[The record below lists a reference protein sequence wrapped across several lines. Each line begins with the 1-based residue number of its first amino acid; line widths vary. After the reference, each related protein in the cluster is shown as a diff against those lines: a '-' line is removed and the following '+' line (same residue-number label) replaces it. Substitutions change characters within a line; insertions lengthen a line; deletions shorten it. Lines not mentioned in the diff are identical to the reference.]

1 MEEGERDDGGS
12 EPQSGVDGGPSCPSP
27 SNVQMLQISGFAEK
41 FAASVLKE
49 SVQESGVEPIW
60 AITCSSD
67 CHNHTKAIPG
77 EEGDKSLATMQ
88 LCWTPE
94 SPSLLSSPS
103 QPPGKSHCRHHT
115 ENTEETSAQTINSSI
130 EDNPTKCSIANIDI
144 NCQNAQNC
152 QVTSDGKSIE
162 SSLNY
167 NLEST
172 ENEHFPGKRDE
183 GTKSPDFAANRLQE
197 GTKSPDSTAERLHES
212 TKSPNAA
219 ANRHTVADC
228 QISDHP
234 TTHGEG
240 CPKDSSTLA
249 SAKEYLQELSS
260 TGRRLSKEKMSLSD
274 PSEII
279 AQSAE
284 HLAVD
289 HFQTQENS
297 CTSSR
302 LRKGMSVN
310 DVTCGEVIEGI
321 AAKEQLSSGDLCPK
335 NSKRVGFLRQLG
347 RGLRRNRDEQGGEP
361 GRGKKGL
368 RSFRKTLSS
377 LFSLK
382 GRWREEG
389 EEECG
394 RGKRPTSAPVV
405 GLFKLPARR
414 GKNVPPSKRA
424 LPPVPSVDSLPTVS
438 VDPPRTPDP
447 LAPILDQSAEIR
459 EMDDVDW
466 PVVSEH
472 SPEQGSREGE
482 PTNQMKFAASIE
494 KVKDQGW
501 YWGPISGEA
510 AEKILAKEPDG
521 SFVVR
526 DSSDHHYIF
535 SLTFKLNG
543 FVRHVRIEH
552 DQGNFSFGSFT
563 KFKSN
568 TIVDFIEN
576 AVEHS
581 RSGRYL
587 FFLHRRPVLGPMRVQ
602 LLHPVSRYK
611 EVQSLQHMCRYVIVK
626 HVRRDLLSQLPV
638 PTRMKQYLNTP
649 FYYSEQVAEEAEDN
663 PNMHAI
669 DQHDAFCQ
677 VEPAVEQDLE
687 ASGDGVSMDNDRLLN
702 CADSVSHTVPNSELD
717 NSLETGDFFVSPS
730 TSAMPDNIQTQLSSS
745 SVVDTL
751 AGTSQVNLQSSRDSN
766 QAVLTLVQGN
776 TQNVTDS
783 NFQNQMSE
791 TCSDRGQQ
799 DEVMST
805 LTDIG
810 DLSSERTDI

>member
-12 EPQSGVDGGPSCPSP
+12 EPQSGVDGGPSP

-77 EEGDKSLATMQ
+77 VEGDKSSARMQ

-103 QPPGKSHCRHHT
+103 QAPGKSHCRHHT
-115 ENTEETSAQTINSSI
+115 ENTEETSMQTINSSI
-130 EDNPTKCSIANIDI
+130 EDNPTKCSISNIDI

-152 QVTSDGKSIE
+152 QVASDGKSIE

-167 NLEST
+167 NLESA
-172 ENEHFPGKRDE
+172 EKEHLPGKRED
-183 GTKSPDFAANRLQE
+183 GTKSPDSAANRLQE
-197 GTKSPDSTAERLHES
+197 GTKSPDS
-212 TKSPNAA
+212 A
-219 ANRHTVADC
+219 ANRHTVAEC

-274 PSEII
+274 PSDII

-289 HFQTQENS
+289 HFHTQENS

-321 AAKEQLSSGDLCPK
+321 GAKEELSSGDLCPK

-347 RGLRRNRDEQGGEP
+347 RGLRRNREEQGGEP

-424 LPPVPSVDSLPTVS
+424 LPPVPSVDSSPTVS
-438 VDPPRTPDP
+438 VDPPRTPDNNH
-447 LAPILDQSAEIR
+447 LDPILDQSTEIR

-472 SPEQGSREGE
+472 SPEQGHGSREGE

-626 HVRRDLLSQLPV
+626 HVRRDLLNQLPV

-677 VEPAVEQDLE
+677 VEPPVEQDLE
-687 ASGDGVSMDNDRLLN
+687 ASGDNDRLLN

-717 NSLETGDFFVSPS
+717 NCLETGDLFVSPS
-730 TSAMPDNIQTQLSSS
+730 TSAIAPPDNTQSIALSSS

-751 AGTSQVNLQSSRDSN
+751 QSLGDSKRESGN

-805 LTDIG
+805 PADIG